1 MNIESKSFIYE
12 NNVLFNADKTII
24 IAYRADDKSY
34 NVPDTVTSIGNSA
47 FPMCD
52 SLTSINIPDSVITME
67 GNPFAGWH
75 GSLSIES
82 KSFIYE
88 NQVLFNADKTIII
101 AYRADDELYN
111 IPNTVT
117 NIGKQSFR
125 AVLFTLIYIST
136 FVPNLNFGQDE
147 HKRRRQ
153 VLCLN
158 GSQIPN
164 RVQEQEPSR
173 VL

>member
-1 MNIESKSFIYE
+1 MDRNALDW
-12 NNVLFNADKTII
+12 LFSTAPQALAALVGLI
-24 IAYRADDKSY
+24 
-34 NVPDTVTSIGNSA
+34 
-47 FPMCD
+47 
-52 SLTSINIPDSVITME
+52 
-67 GNPFAGWH
+67 FAGVA
-75 GSLSIES
+75 
-82 KSFIYE
+82 F
-88 NQVLFNADKTIII
+88 
-101 AYRADDELYN
+101 
-111 IPNTVT
+111 
-117 NIGKQSFR
+117 IGKQSFR
-125 AVLFTLIYIST
+125 AVLCTLIYISI

>member
-1 MNIESKSFIYE
+1 MEDDYLPEIQHYCNFMYE
-12 NNVLFNADKTII
+12 TLL
-24 IAYRADDKSY
+24 
-34 NVPDTVTSIGNSA
+34 TVTAGAYDLHTNKEA
-47 FPMCD
+47 RK
-52 SLTSINIPDSVITME
+52 LAGITMVAAGYAGDMPE
-67 GNPFAGWH
+67 G
-75 GSLSIES
+75 LC
-82 KSFIYE
+82 YD
-88 NQVLFNADKTIII
+88 LL
-101 AYRADDELYN
+101 DDIDFHYN
-111 IPNTVT
+111 KVKC
-117 NIGKQSFR
+117 KQSFR
-125 AVLFTLIYIST
+125 AVLCTLIYIST